1 MNIIFT
7 VSSHHHELEESKNS
21 LEEASGEDKY
31 VLVKR
36 RDEGLAEAMELQTE
50 ESLHSLEV
58 FVSCMQATQ
67 HTFEYFNE
75 SQPSVWDGNLTYQWP
90 YSH

>member
-1 MNIIFT
+1 MNTIITATIT
-7 VSSHHHELEESKNS
+7 VSHHHEFELQESKNS

-36 RDEGLAEAMELQTE
+36 RDKGLTEAMELQTE

-58 FVSCMQATQ
+58 FVSHTQ
-67 HTFEYFNE
+67 PLE
-75 SQPSVWDGNLTYQWP
+75 P
-90 YSH
+90 